1 MDGCRLMILSRKH
14 DRSVTSAKSL
24 PWRQSLQADFH
35 MQWRQEQ
42 YRKSAWP
49 EQQEREKIPTAAHYS
64 NSLPAV
70 KVLSAELTQRGEQ
83 SLEDKVG
90 NLQVTSVI
98 PVNVA
103 VKLHHR
109 RQSSKE

>member
-1 MDGCRLMILSRKH
+1 
-14 DRSVTSAKSL
+14 
-24 PWRQSLQADFH
+24 
-35 MQWRQEQ
+35 MQWTQEQ

-49 EQQEREKIPTAAHYS
+49 EQQEREKIPTVAHYS

-70 KVLSAELTQRGEQ
+70 KVLSAELTQRGKQ

-109 RQSSKE
+109 SQSSKE